1 MYTQVGVETGVT
13 SADSHKL
20 IAMLF
25 DGLLEAISQAR
36 GALQDGR
43 IDAKGIAINR
53 AVRIVDEGLRGGLNM
68 NSGALS
74 EDLSALYG
82 YLIVRLTQANVK
94 NDESALQECAALI
107 QPLRDAWMEIRAT
120 VATGAAA

>member
-43 IDAKGIAINR
+43 IDAKGAAINR

-94 NDESALQECAALI
+94 NDEAALQECTALI
-107 QPLRDAWMEIRAT
+107 QPLRDAWMEIRAK